1 MAKDT
6 GSPKSSLTPAWRSVI
21 DGNDTP
27 VRKDRR
33 IANLFYLDHAG
44 MVVTIIYDPN
54 GKLMNDADR

>member
-1 MAKDT
+1 
-6 GSPKSSLTPAWRSVI
+6 VI